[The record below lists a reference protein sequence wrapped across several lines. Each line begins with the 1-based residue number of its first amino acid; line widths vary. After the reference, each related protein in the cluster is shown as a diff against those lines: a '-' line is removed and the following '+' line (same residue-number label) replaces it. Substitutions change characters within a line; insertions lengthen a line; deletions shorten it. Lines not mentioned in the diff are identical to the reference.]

1 MTTKPRHSRGWQ
13 KVYAD
18 SCIDRSVHQIFV
30 CGSFGRG
37 VSQPGHD
44 RGRSKACRR
53 AAELEI
59 RRINERITGLE
70 RIAES
75 YRLKVSVLDV
85 CGKEEDVLAELNRQ
99 ESRLKELLAG
109 MNG

>member
-1 MTTKPRHSRGWQ
+1 MKSCVKCKQPIEESKGTGRK
-13 KVYAD
+13 KVY
-18 SCIDRSVHQIFV
+18 CSV
-30 CGSFGRG
+30 
-37 VSQPGHD
+37 
-44 RGRSKACRR
+44 ACRR

-85 CGKEEDVLAELNRQ
+85 CGREEDVLVELNRQ
-99 ESRLKELLAG
+99 ESRLKELLSG
-109 MNG
+109 MDG

>member
-1 MTTKPRHSRGWQ
+1 MQNCVKCKQPIEESKGTGRK
-13 KVYAD
+13 KAY
-18 SCIDRSVHQIFV
+18 CSV
-30 CGSFGRG
+30 
-37 VSQPGHD
+37 
-44 RGRSKACRR
+44 ACRR

-75 YRLKVSVLDV
+75 YRLKVPMLDLY
-85 CGKEEDVLAELNRQ
+85 GKEDDVLAELNRQ

-109 MNG
+109 MDG